1 MGLSVNSGVLP
12 NGIPVNNVY
21 MTFRDEN
28 INLRK
33 GGTNQWN
40 INTHYKVYKDENKL
54 NTMSDIRVPIQVITK
69 DITRPVYTMLY
80 EQLKCIYPDSNII
93 L

>member
-1 MGLSVNSGVLP
+1 MGLLVNTAVLP
-12 NGIPVNNVY
+12 DGIPVNNVY
-21 MTFRDEN
+21 MSFRGEN
-28 INLRK
+28 IHICS

-40 INTHYKVYKDENKL
+40 INTHYRVFKDENKL
-54 NTMSDIRVPIQVITK
+54 NNTSDIRVPIQVIAK
-69 DITRPVYTMLY
+69 DITRPIYNMLY